1 MEDRHPYMI
10 DELQDLR
17 RRVLDATEADLKRE
31 GNPGGALLV
40 ASVLLEAA
48 GWLGAPGGSL
58 PPNGSAMRAS
68 IEGRWTYVQGL
79 ALEDLEGMP
88 LKLALSLSHEVL
100 TLVRS
105 TTNLW

>member
-1 MEDRHPYMI
+1 METPHPYMT
-10 DELQDLR
+10 DELQALR
-17 RRVLDATEADLKRE
+17 HRVLDATEADLNRE

-48 GWLGAPGGSL
+48 GWLGVPGGGL
-58 PPNGSAMRAS
+58 PPKGSAMRAS

-79 ALEDLEGMP
+79 AIHDLEGMP

-100 TLVRS
+100 ALVQS